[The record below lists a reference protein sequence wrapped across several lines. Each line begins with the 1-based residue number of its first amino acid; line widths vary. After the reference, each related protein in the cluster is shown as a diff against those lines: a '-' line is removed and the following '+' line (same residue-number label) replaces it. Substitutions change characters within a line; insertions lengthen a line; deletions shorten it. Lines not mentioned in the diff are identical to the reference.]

1 MRFFPVCRNAS
12 RVTLTMALLCGIH
25 PVLEAMKAE
34 GSRIERLCVERGN
47 RNARLQEIVDLARR
61 LGVPI
66 SFEEKAWMERKA
78 GGTRHQGVL
87 CHMAEIA
94 LFDAAELLETAS
106 SPGLLLIL
114 DGIEDPQN
122 LGAILR
128 SAEVAGAAGVFL
140 PRWRSAGISP
150 AVVKA
155 SAGAAAHVKI
165 ARSANLRQLLDLVKA
180 KGYWVVGL
188 DAEAER
194 AIWDVDLTPP
204 TALVIGSEGGGMR
217 RLVKES
223 CDLLASIPVRGK
235 VSSLNAGVAAG
246 IALYECIRQRHAKT
260 QLSA

>member
-1 MRFFPVCRNAS
+1 
-12 RVTLTMALLCGIH
+12 MALLCGIH
-25 PVLEAMKAE
+25 PVLEALRAH
-34 GSRIERLCVERGN
+34 GSRIERLSVERGN
-47 RNARLQEIVDLARR
+47 KSARLQEIIGLARQR
-61 LGVPI
+61 GVPV
-66 SFEEKAWMERKA
+66 SFEEKSWLERKSE
-78 GGTRHQGVL
+78 GMRHQGVL
-87 CHMAEIA
+87 CYMAEIP
-94 LFDAAELLETAS
+94 LLDAAEILETTS

-122 LGAILR
+122 LGGILR
-128 SAEVAGAAGVFL
+128 SAEVAGADGVFL
-140 PRWRSAGISP
+140 PRWRSAGVSP

-155 SAGAAAHVKI
+155 SAGAAAHVRI
-165 ARSANLRQLLDLVKA
+165 ARSANLRQLLDSVKA

-194 AIWDVDLTPP
+194 SIWDVDLTPP

-246 IALYECIRQRHAKT
+246 IALYECIRQRHMKR
-260 QLSA
+260 